1 MASISSLGVG
11 SGLDLSSILDSLTA
25 AQKAT
30 LTPISNQQSSF
41 TAKLSAYGTLKSAL
55 TTFQTANTALSKAD
69 LFSATS
75 TTSSTTA
82 FSATTAGNAIAGK
95 YTISVTHLAQAQTLT
110 TRTTRDDTKTAI
122 ATSDSKL
129 TIQQGGDKDPI
140 TIDISAA
147 NSSLSGI
154 RDAINNAKAG
164 VSASIIN
171 VGNGEYRLSVTSNDT
186 GLDNA
191 MTLSVSGDDALQSF
205 MGYDASA
212 SSNGMEVSVAA
223 QNAQL
228 TVNNVAIENS
238 SNTISDALENITL
251 NLNDVTTGN
260 QTLTITQDTS
270 KAQTA
275 IKDWVNA
282 YNSLID
288 TFSSLTKY
296 TAVDAGADSQ
306 SSSNG
311 ALLGD
316 STLRTIQTQLKSM
329 LSNTVSSSSYKT
341 LAQIGITTDPSD
353 GKLELDADKLT
364 AALKKDAS
372 GVGALIVGD
381 GKKTGITTTIGSNL
395 TSWLSTT
402 GIIKAATDGVSKTLN
417 KLTKDYNAASDRIDA
432 QVARYKEQFTQL
444 DVLMTSL
451 NSTSSY
457 LTQQF
462 ENNSNSKQAIFIG
475 RQVMYAAKGTQAY
488 AQIGVESA
496 VMSASQQQLVTMLF
510 DGVLSALVRAS
521 LFMQDNNQQGK
532 GVSLSKAIN
541 IIENGLRVSLDEESK
556 DELTQNLIAL
566 YSYMV
571 RRLLQANLRNDVSAV
586 EEVEALMRNIADAW
600 KESLLSPSL
609 IQDPV

>member
-82 FSATTAGNAIAGK
+82 FSATTAGN
-95 YTISVTHLAQAQTLT
+95 
-110 TRTTRDDTKTAI
+110 AI

-329 LSNTVSSSSYKT
+329 LSNTVSSSNYKT

-462 ENNSNSKQAIFIG
+462 ENNSNSK
-475 RQVMYAAKGTQAY
+475 
-488 AQIGVESA
+488 
-496 VMSASQQQLVTMLF
+496 
-510 DGVLSALVRAS
+510 
-521 LFMQDNNQQGK
+521 
-532 GVSLSKAIN
+532 
-541 IIENGLRVSLDEESK
+541 
-556 DELTQNLIAL
+556 
-566 YSYMV
+566 
-571 RRLLQANLRNDVSAV
+571 
-586 EEVEALMRNIADAW
+586 
-600 KESLLSPSL
+600 
-609 IQDPV
+609 

>member
-82 FSATTAGNAIAGK
+82 FSAITAGNAIAGK

-110 TRTTRDDTKTAI
+110 TSTTRDDTKTAI
-122 ATSDSKL
+122 AASDSKL
-129 TIQQGGDKDPI
+129 TIQQGGNKAPI

-147 NSSLSGI
+147 NSSLSAI

-171 VGNGEYRLSVTSNDT
+171 VGNSEYRLSVTSNDT

-205 MGYDASA
+205 MSYGASG
-212 SSNGMEVSVAA
+212 NGMEVSVVA

-260 QTLTITQDTS
+260 QTLTITQDTA
-270 KAQTA
+270 KAQSA

-288 TFSSLTKY
+288 NFSSLTKY
-296 TAVDAGADSQ
+296 TAVDAGSDSQ
-306 SSSNG
+306 SSGNG
-311 ALLGD
+311 ALPGD

-329 LSNTVSSSSYKT
+329 LSNTVSSSNYKT
-341 LAQIGITTDPSD
+341 LAQMGITTDPSN

-381 GKKTGITTTIGSNL
+381 GKKTGITTTIGVNL

-462 ENNSNSKQAIFIG
+462 ENNSSS
-475 RQVMYAAKGTQAY
+475 R
-488 AQIGVESA
+488 
-496 VMSASQQQLVTMLF
+496 
-510 DGVLSALVRAS
+510 
-521 LFMQDNNQQGK
+521 
-532 GVSLSKAIN
+532 
-541 IIENGLRVSLDEESK
+541 
-556 DELTQNLIAL
+556 
-566 YSYMV
+566 
-571 RRLLQANLRNDVSAV
+571 
-586 EEVEALMRNIADAW
+586 
-600 KESLLSPSL
+600 
-609 IQDPV
+609 

>member
-41 TAKLSAYGTLKSAL
+41 TAKLSAYSTLKSAL

-110 TRTTRDDTKTAI
+110 TSTTRDDTKTAI
-122 ATSDSKL
+122 AASDSKL
-129 TIQQGGDKDPI
+129 TIQQGGNKDPI

-147 NSSLSGI
+147 NSSLSAI

-164 VSASIIN
+164 VNASIIN
-171 VGNGEYRLSVTSNDT
+171 VGNSEYRLSVTSNDT

-191 MTLSVSGDDALQSF
+191 MTLSVSGDDTLQSF
-205 MGYDASA
+205 MSYGAN
-212 SSNGMEVSVAA
+212 SNGMEVSVVA

-260 QTLTITQDTS
+260 QTLTITQDTA
-270 KAQTA
+270 KAQSA

-288 TFSSLTKY
+288 NLSSLTKY
-296 TAVDAGADSQ
+296 TAVDAGSDSQ
-306 SSSNG
+306 SSGNG
-311 ALLGD
+311 ALPGD

-329 LSNTVSSSSYKT
+329 LSNTVSSSNYKT
-341 LAQIGITTDPSD
+341 LAQMGITTDPSN

-381 GKKTGITTTIGSNL
+381 GKKTGITTTIGTNL

-462 ENNSNSKQAIFIG
+462 ENNSSS
-475 RQVMYAAKGTQAY
+475 R
-488 AQIGVESA
+488 
-496 VMSASQQQLVTMLF
+496 
-510 DGVLSALVRAS
+510 
-521 LFMQDNNQQGK
+521 
-532 GVSLSKAIN
+532 
-541 IIENGLRVSLDEESK
+541 
-556 DELTQNLIAL
+556 
-566 YSYMV
+566 
-571 RRLLQANLRNDVSAV
+571 
-586 EEVEALMRNIADAW
+586 
-600 KESLLSPSL
+600 
-609 IQDPV
+609 